1 MATDPCPRGAA
12 YNRPLWGFGACDD
25 GYVASAGAVIQ
36 GWGGQCIC
44 AESPAGEEIIST
56 GDALFGFDYDKILI
70 AISVIV
76 IVIAI
81 AYLLLKR
88 K

>member
-12 YNRPLWGFGACDD
+12 YDRPWWGLGACDD
-25 GYVASAGAVIQ
+25 GYVASAGMIVQ
-36 GWGGQCIC
+36 GWGNQCVC
-44 AESPAGEEIIST
+44 AESPKGEEIIGT
-56 GDALFGFDYDKILI
+56 GDAIFGFDYDKILI